1 MNFKKLLLSFAMLT
15 MSLIGFSNIKNQ
27 NKVNITNATAE
38 EIIDIDFSNDPINN
52 DSVAQEYYK
61 TISKTSSG
69 KDLIIELYNLI
80 HPKKCTG
87 SYSGI

>member
-38 EIIDIDFSNDPINN
+38 EIIDVDFSNDPINN

-61 TISKTSSG
+61 NISKTSSG

-80 HPKKCTG
+80 HPKKMHWLL
-87 SYSGI
+87 